1 MSALQN
7 EALPTP
13 EQTIQASLILLE
25 AEIGQRTS
33 AVSKLP
39 ASLVGGDVA
48 TEARDVL
55 INGNMWEWRK
65 TFHLKLP
72 ASSQIDKPICV
83 LTIGSGLECN
93 IALQSDEILAVHCRV
108 YAQLN
113 SNFDCWILENL
124 SETVIQYSDDDRY
137 FSEFNALIPS
147 EEVCL
152 EHLSQGR
159 IALHRLRGLVVGP
172 FKLNLRVPS
181 GKQETKQRASW
192 FRLNLPGLVSKE
204 MLREQTQGRDLH
216 RADFEVIRLV
226 GRGGFGRVEEVMER
240 KSGLRLAMK
249 SQVVEVGP
257 TMDQVR
263 NEIYNMENLRHEFIV
278 EILAR
283 KLYQQD
289 QTINAFIWMP
299 LYQMSSE
306 AALDLPDFTIALK
319 DQVMFQV
326 TCGLQ
331 YMHDQDMLHRDLKPE
346 NILIASMNP
355 VRAVL
360 ADLGVSALVANEPY
374 LTGTTTYW
382 APEYASSEIPTFAS
396 DIFALGLTFLKMIEH
411 DLTDIA
417 DGVALR
423 VSCMERPPTR
433 WPVLIRQM
441 TYELPGDR
449 PHLQA
454 IQEAIQSGQDLR
466 SNEEFDRRNAPAPAN
481 LWSATSASFLRPYD
495 STVHT
500 APYGASNLSS
510 QLQANEGQVEST
522 FSTIRPSEGT
532 AHGSPAVQK
541 GPSNT
546 KSLPHGNMTSHAP
559 DESLAAPCRPILPR
573 GSPRH
578 RAPGNGYDVLR
589 RVRSGKIA
597 KPKRTSGSNPTS
609 DTPRLQPA
617 RAGSW
622 RAAELAKVELEKT
635 GPKTV

>member
-1 MSALQN
+1 MCCLPSVGGQRPSQKSTSWTLHFALVLVPSSKSSHLASFKHPFEKLGGSNLKLLTKLSSVVPLAQTRYIISLASMSALQN

-226 GRGGFGRVEEVMER
+226 GRGD
-240 KSGLRLAMK
+240 LA
-249 SQVVEVGP
+249 E
-257 TMDQVR
+257 
-263 NEIYNMENLRHEFIV
+263 
-278 EILAR
+278 
-283 KLYQQD
+283 
-289 QTINAFIWMP
+289 
-299 LYQMSSE
+299 
-306 AALDLPDFTIALK
+306 
-319 DQVMFQV
+319 
-326 TCGLQ
+326 
-331 YMHDQDMLHRDLKPE
+331 
-346 NILIASMNP
+346 
-355 VRAVL
+355 
-360 ADLGVSALVANEPY
+360 
-374 LTGTTTYW
+374 
-382 APEYASSEIPTFAS
+382 
-396 DIFALGLTFLKMIEH
+396 
-411 DLTDIA
+411 
-417 DGVALR
+417 
-423 VSCMERPPTR
+423 
-433 WPVLIRQM
+433 
-441 TYELPGDR
+441 
-449 PHLQA
+449 
-454 IQEAIQSGQDLR
+454 
-466 SNEEFDRRNAPAPAN
+466 
-481 LWSATSASFLRPYD
+481 
-495 STVHT
+495 
-500 APYGASNLSS
+500 
-510 QLQANEGQVEST
+510 
-522 FSTIRPSEGT
+522 
-532 AHGSPAVQK
+532 
-541 GPSNT
+541 
-546 KSLPHGNMTSHAP
+546 
-559 DESLAAPCRPILPR
+559 
-573 GSPRH
+573 
-578 RAPGNGYDVLR
+578 
-589 RVRSGKIA
+589 
-597 KPKRTSGSNPTS
+597 
-609 DTPRLQPA
+609 
-617 RAGSW
+617 
-622 RAAELAKVELEKT
+622 
-635 GPKTV
+635 